1 MEANTGE
8 DDRAG
13 QTARAL
19 AKSQCR
25 QRYYCTQILG
35 LGGSPGITFGK
46 AVVAMSPGTPPKPLH
61 PSDER
66 TLEIVAATSAQSDRL
81 SNQQPRT
88 THLPRKTAHSHG
100 ACSAILGVA
109 VGDLGPSGRLL

>member
-25 QRYYCTQILG
+25 QRYYCTQILDWE
-35 LGGSPGITFGK
+35 
-46 AVVAMSPGTPPKPLH
+46 AVPALPLA
-61 PSDER
+61 R
-66 TLEIVAATSAQSDRL
+66 QW
-81 SNQQPRT
+81 
-88 THLPRKTAHSHG
+88 
-100 ACSAILGVA
+100 
-109 VGDLGPSGRLL
+109 

>member
-25 QRYYCTQILG
+25 QRYYCTQIGTGRQSRHYLWQ
-35 LGGSPGITFGK
+35 GSGSNVPWYPTK
-46 AVVAMSPGTPPKPLH
+46 APAPEH
-61 PSDER
+61 ER
-66 TLEIVAATSAQSDRL
+66 TLEIVAATSKCPKRL
-81 SNQQPRT
+81 STVQPAT